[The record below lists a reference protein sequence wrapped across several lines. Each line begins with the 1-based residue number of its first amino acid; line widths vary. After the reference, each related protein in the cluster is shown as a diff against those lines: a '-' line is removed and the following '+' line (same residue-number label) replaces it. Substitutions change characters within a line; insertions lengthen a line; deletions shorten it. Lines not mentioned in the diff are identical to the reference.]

1 MDTDTGAKTIE
12 RNDTLAASGV
22 SRSTGTTGTPGTPGT
37 PGTTGTTAT
46 GDSTTG
52 F

>member
-1 MDTDTGAKTIE
+1 MDTDTGAETIE

-22 SRSTGTTGTPGTPGT
+22 SRSTGTTGTPGT
-37 PGTTGTTAT
+37 TGTTAT